1 MLQALILGA
10 LSQSSLL
17 ISGLAVYLLK
27 IPTKVVGWLAGFGA
41 GALISAVAFDL
52 IAQDIAEA
60 TPNYELALWL
70 LIGAFI
76 FILGDTFVE
85 KRFGDDGSGGPL
97 GIVLGAVVDGVPES
111 LIFGI
116 QLAAGIPISTAF
128 LFSVWVSNI
137 PQALAPSAD
146 LAKGGWSK
154 GKMAGVWGAVVIAC
168 GLASG
173 LGYLIAENVG
183 DANGA
188 RMAALAAGGLLAMLT
203 DSLIPFAYERGGNYA
218 GLGTV
223 IGFVVSYL
231 M

>member
-10 LSQSSLL
+10 VGQSSLL
-17 ISGLAVYLLK
+17 ISGLAVYWIK

-52 IAQDIAEA
+52 IAQDMADAIA
-60 TPNYELALWL
+60 NYELASWL

-76 FILGDTFVE
+76 FIGGDTLVE

-116 QLAAGIPISTAF
+116 QLAAGLPISMAF
-128 LFSVWVSNI
+128 LFAVWVSNI
-137 PQALAPSAD
+137 PQALAPSVD
-146 LAKGGWSK
+146 LAKQGWSK

-173 LGYLIAENVG
+173 LGYLVAGNFGSV
-183 DANGA
+183 NGA

-203 DSLIPFAYERGGNYA
+203 NSLIPFAYERGGKFA

-231 M
+231 L